1 MNHSKY
7 VSWHRNLQKY
17 IEKNPSPT
25 GFEPM
30 PKVKRPLSYSLGN
43 GYFLFQ
49 ILSQSCL
56 TISFQIKELDCVEER
71 YIQIISACI
80 IIINMKQTA
89 EIEPTSL
96 VWMPSSYSKCLF
108 VIFKFLFNLPK
119 LKPNLYS
126 SVQTDPNG
134 HCWLRQVWK
143 LFVL

>member
-1 MNHSKY
+1 
-7 VSWHRNLQKY
+7 
-17 IEKNPSPT
+17 
-25 GFEPM
+25 M

-108 VIFKFLFNLPK
+108 VIFKFLFNFPK
-119 LKPNLYS
+119 LKPNLYL
-126 SVQTDPNG
+126 SV
-134 HCWLRQVWK
+134 
-143 LFVL
+143 